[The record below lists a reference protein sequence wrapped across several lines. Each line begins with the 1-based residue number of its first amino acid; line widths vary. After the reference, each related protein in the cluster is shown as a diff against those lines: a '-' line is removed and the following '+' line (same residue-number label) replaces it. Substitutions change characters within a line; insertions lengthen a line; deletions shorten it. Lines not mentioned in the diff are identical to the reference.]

1 MARRVV
7 VTGMGLVSPLGHEVE
22 SVWQRVLNGESGITA
37 ISKFDASLHASQV
50 AGEVADFCAEEW
62 VEPRDAAFMDSFIA
76 YAAAASRKAL
86 DASGLLQSGCNRARV
101 GVSVGSAMGGLNL
114 ICQQHTVLKTH
125 SPRRISPL
133 FIPFILP
140 DAASGYISIQHKLNG
155 PNHITV
161 SACATSANALGE
173 SLLMI
178 QNGQVDAMV
187 SGGSDALVSDLVVAG
202 FAAARALSTRN
213 NATPARASR
222 PFDRDRDGFVIA
234 EGAAVLVLEE
244 LEHAQRRGATIYG
257 EIAGYATNADGF
269 HITQPDPDGTGAR
282 RCMSEAIENAGIAPE
297 NIGYINAH
305 GTSTPTNDLNET
317 RAIKRVFGDV
327 AANIPISS
335 TKSMTGHLLGA
346 AGAIEAIFSL
356 LALRDGI
363 VPPTINLD
371 NPGDECDLDY
381 VPHTARPHEAEF
393 ALSNSFGFGGHNTSL
408 VFRKWLA

>member
-1 MARRVV
+1 M
-7 VTGMGLVSPLGHEVE
+7 GMVSPLGHEVE
-22 SVWQRVLNGESGITA
+22 KVWQRVLNGESGIKA
-37 ISKFDASLHASQV
+37 ISKFDASRHASRV
-50 AGEVADFCAEEW
+50 AGEVGDFCSEDW

-76 YAAAASRKAL
+76 YGAAASRVAL
-86 DASGLLQSGCNRARV
+86 NDSGLLESGLDRSRI

-114 ICQQHTVLKTH
+114 ICQQHTVLNDH

-140 DAASGYISIQHKLNG
+140 DAASGYVSIQHKLTG

-178 QNGQVDAMV
+178 QSGRVDAMV
-187 SGGSDALVSDLVVAG
+187 AGGADALVSSLVVAG
-202 FAAARALSTRN
+202 FAAARALSTRQN
-213 NATPARASR
+213 DAPQQASR

-244 LEHAQRRGATIYG
+244 LEHAKARGATIYG

-282 RCMSEAIENAGIAPE
+282 RCMSEAIANAGVAPE

-317 RAIKRVFGDV
+317 RSIKRVFGEHATKTPV
-327 AANIPISS
+327 SS

-346 AGAIEAIFSL
+346 AGSIEAIFSL

-363 VPPTINLD
+363 LPPTINLD

-381 VPHTARPHEAEF
+381 VPHVARKHDTEF

-408 VFRKWLA
+408 VFRKWM